1 MRLVIQRVK
10 NAGVLVDQR
19 TVSKINEGLLIL
31 CAVAENEQTEDL
43 EWTVNKV
50 LSMRIFSDQAGKM
63 NNSVNDIGG
72 EILVVSQFTLF
83 ASTKKGNRPSFG
95 GSAKGE
101 SAKKWFDKFCQQLS
115 NKGAI
120 PVQKG
125 IFGADM
131 QVSLTNDG
139 PVTILL
145 DSKDRA

>member
-63 NNSVNDIGG
+63 NNSVTDIGG
-72 EILVVSQFTLF
+72 EILVVSQFQVK
-83 ASTKKGNRPSFG
+83 ASIER
-95 GSAKGE
+95 
-101 SAKKWFDKFCQQLS
+101 D
-115 NKGAI
+115 I
-120 PVQKG
+120 
-125 IFGADM
+125 IFTM
-131 QVSLTNDG
+131 
-139 PVTILL
+139 
-145 DSKDRA
+145 